1 MGKLYEIVKE
11 YLFWLESNVFSFNHS
26 IGAFKEPKRHVVM
39 FRHLSTSL
47 SLFNSFLLGNRK
59 VYYATLVMV
68 RPRLKIRH
76 SKGVSCLYFLFY
88 WHCHIKAS
96 FQKEVTR
103 WSINGNAVS
112 CIYFFV
118 PWKKAE
124 NGRQWS
130 RVPQMLFRSQP
141 TLNSLIKVPWLIKST
156 ATPKIRFQ
164 AIVPLK

>member
-1 MGKLYEIVKE
+1 MGKLYDIEKE
-11 YLFWLESNVFSFNHS
+11 YSFWLETNVFHSICNS
-26 IGAFKEPKRHVVM
+26 IGAFKQLEPKRHVVM

-47 SLFNSFLLGNRK
+47 PLFNSFLLGNRK
-59 VYYATLVMV
+59 VYYATIVMV

-103 WSINGNAVS
+103 LSINGNAVS
-112 CIYFFV
+112 RIYFFEL
-118 PWKKAE
+118 WKKAE

-141 TLNSLIKVPWLIKST
+141 TLNSLIRVPWVIKVPQPQNSYFK
-156 ATPKIRFQ
+156 Q
-164 AIVPLK
+164 